1 MYAGVGST
9 GRGRLDRMAEHR
21 AKRVFERRL
30 DRDLAG
36 LWGPAGVAATAITER
51 ESDLTLSWKGAAY
64 GTSSIWAI
72 GAPSPRRGMS
82 FMVRVNPPGRLW

>member
-1 MYAGVGST
+1 MIKQVAFAILALASLTIGMYAGVGST

-36 LWGPAGVAATAITER
+36 L
-51 ESDLTLSWKGAAY
+51 
-64 GTSSIWAI
+64 
-72 GAPSPRRGMS
+72 
-82 FMVRVNPPGRLW
+82 